1 MPFVQPRNDDLD
13 LPEDEEL
20 LNSLDLHSMILS
32 SRSHHD
38 VDMDSPVV
46 TADEVIEEL
55 DEMFQ
60 VGCKISTK

>member
-1 MPFVQPRNDDLD
+1 MQPRTDDLD
-13 LPEDEEL
+13 LELSEDEEL
-20 LNSLDLHSMILS
+20 LQSLDLHSMILS

-38 VDMDSPVV
+38 VDDMDTPVV

-60 VGCKISTK
+60 VSQKKEK